1 MNTIFTKLRTSATLW
16 SVVGGFILGFANIVW
31 GNDSTASSVSSA
43 IMFSFPAVAYIV
55 SKFYL
60 RIKMAD
66 ANKDGEISLQ
76 ELAAAL
82 DLAARETSDEAKE
95 VVEAFRNVINTL
107 ANQVEQENALT
118 VNGEES
124 LDREGEK

>member
-1 MNTIFTKLRTSATLW
+1 MNTIFTKLKTSATLW

-31 GNDSTASSVSSA
+31 GADSTASSISSA
-43 IMFSFPAVAYIV
+43 VMFSFPAVAYIV
-55 SKFYL
+55 GKFYL

-82 DLAARETSDEAKE
+82 TLAARETSDEAKE
-95 VVEAFRNVINTL
+95 VVDAFRDVINTL
-107 ANQVEQENALT
+107 ASQVEQENALT

-124 LDREGEK
+124 LDKEGEK

>member
-1 MNTIFTKLRTSATLW
+1 MNTIFTKLKTSATLW
-16 SVVGGFILGFANIVW
+16 SVVGGFILGLANIVW
-31 GNDSTASSVSSA
+31 GNDTTASSVSSA
-43 IMFSFPAVAYIV
+43 IMFSAPAVAYIV

-82 DLAARETSDEAKE
+82 NLAARETSDEAQE
-95 VVEAFRNVINTL
+95 VIDAINSVLGTL
-107 ANQVEQENALT
+107 ATKDALGSQEFPDEG
-118 VNGEES
+118 GEIEC
-124 LDREGEK
+124 

>member
-31 GNDSTASSVSSA
+31 GADTTASSVSSA
-43 IMFSFPAVAYIV
+43 IMFSAPAVAYIV

-82 DLAARETSDEAKE
+82 TLAARETSDEAQE
-95 VVEAFRNVINTL
+95 VVNAFRDVINTL
-107 ANQVEQENALT
+107 ASQVEQENALT

-124 LDREGEK
+124 LDREGE